1 MDIRKTPGSVTR
13 HSVNRE
19 DMALINRLAKTE
31 LTPEQVYTFAVRLC
45 DNEVDRDWERFDEA
59 GLEALSALFVGK
71 SGIFDHHWSAQEQTA
86 RLYRTEVCRESGTTA
101 AGDGI
106 RYLKGYA
113 YMLRSE
119 KNRDLIEEIEA
130 GIKKEVSVGCSVAGR
145 VCSVCGADRCS
156 HQGGSRYGGKLCYF
170 TLTGPTDAYEW
181 SFVAVPAQR
190 RAGVIKAFA
199 GAPAHKRLVQEH
211 PECRAQ
217 LEALEEEARM
227 GRSYMRGLRRELVR
241 LAGLTDEGLDLKLL
255 AKTAEKLDE
264 EELLALSGA
273 YRRRMDEK
281 YPPSPQLRP
290 RPQPV
295 QDEEDGA
302 FLV

>member
-1 MDIRKTPGSVTR
+1 M
-13 HSVNRE
+13 
-19 DMALINRLAKTE
+19 M
-31 LTPEQVYTFAVRLC
+31 
-45 DNEVDRDWERFDEA
+45 
-59 GLEALSALFVGK
+59 
-71 SGIFDHHWSAQEQTA
+71 
-86 RLYRTEVCRESGTTA
+86 
-101 AGDGI
+101 
-106 RYLKGYA
+106 
-113 YMLRSE
+113 M
-119 KNRDLIEEIEA
+119 
-130 GIKKEVSVGCSVAGR
+130 
-145 VCSVCGADRCS
+145 
-156 HQGGSRYGGKLCYF
+156 
-170 TLTGPTDAYEW
+170 
-181 SFVAVPAQR
+181 PAQR

-199 GAPAHKRLVQEH
+199 GAPALKRLVQEH